1 MHIQFYTAERRL
13 SAVLCVDENS
23 EIRNPML
30 SELSAATADSVD
42 AEDKVP
48 ATFAAKVQIT
58 PRGPHVQDTYSSSA
72 SG

>member
-48 ATFAAKVQIT
+48 ATFGKVPLT
-58 PRGPHVQDTYSSSA
+58 SLVRV
-72 SG
+72 